1 MAELFSL
8 DQLRTFVTIADS
20 GSFTAAAERLYKTQP
35 ALSMQMKNLE
45 EQVGAQL
52 LRRSGRETTVTEAG
66 RILLSYARRIL
77 DMNEEAIAK
86 LSVGDAAGSVRI
98 GVLEEAALGP
108 LVHALTRFGRLCT
121 NIHIQLEVS
130 TSWELVR
137 KIESNALCLAVAN
150 TAYSS
155 GPVEPLWQE
164 RYLWVC
170 ADTYER
176 NPEAPLQLILDPLD
190 CSCCVRDEALERLAE
205 RGIEWRVV
213 FSSISLPA
221 LQAAVRAGLGIG
233 LLSES
238 AVTPNMRVLGPDDGL
253 PDVPPADIGLYRSE
267 ETKSEAADLL
277 HDFLLENLRTGAAAL
292 KV

>member
-1 MAELFSL
+1 MADLFSL
-8 DQLRTFVTIADS
+8 DQLRTLITIVDT

-45 EQVGAQL
+45 DQVGARL
-52 LRRSGRETTVTEAG
+52 LERSGRETTVTEAG
-66 RILLSYARRIL
+66 RILLGYARRIL
-77 DMNEEAIAK
+77 DMNEEALAK
-86 LSVGDAAGSVRI
+86 LSVSDAAGSVRI

-121 NIHIQLEVS
+121 NIQIQLEVS

-150 TAYSS
+150 MAYSN

-176 NPEAPLQLILDPLD
+176 EPGAPLQLIMDPLD
-190 CSCCVRDEALERLAE
+190 CSCCVRDEALERLAGRE
-205 RGIEWRVV
+205 IEWKVA

-221 LQAAVRAGLGIG
+221 LQAAVHAELGIG

-238 AVTPNMRVLGPDDGL
+238 AVTPNMRVLGADDGL
-253 PDVPPADIGLYRSE
+253 PDVPPAEIGLYRSGE
-267 ETKSEAADLL
+267 SSSEAADLL
-277 HDFLLENLRTGAAAL
+277 HEFLLEHLRTGAAAL
-292 KV
+292 KA